1 MWVYL
6 YQSWTEKELKNAY
19 IGEYEFVTKYQ
30 EVEYI
35 QSSWTQYIDTWFTPN
50 STSKVIFKISNFT
63 INSSTQ
69 YIYWTYST
77 RWNNMFSLLWN
88 STWQWW
94 TNWELCF
101 WSTQYSLTSW
111 NLWNWW
117 THTWEVS
124 SNWFYLDWT
133 KIVSVS
139 WTFSWANS
147 MTLFAWHMNTNIWFH
162 KGSFKLYYFKIYENW
177 TLVRDFV
184 PCYRKSD
191 SVIWLY
197 DLVNSVFY
205 TNAGTWTF
213 TKWADV
219 N

>member
-1 MWVYL
+1 MVL
-6 YQSWTEKELKNAY
+6 VEHTLKNAY
-19 IGEYEFVTKYQ
+19 IGWYLPSTYQ

-35 QSSWTQYIDTWFTPN
+35 QSSWTQYIDTLFTPN

-63 INSSTQ
+63 INSSNQ
-69 YIYWTYST
+69 YLFCTYST
-77 RWNNMFSLLWN
+77 RWNNMFALLWN
-88 STWQWW
+88 STRQWW
-94 TNWELCF
+94 TNWNLFF
-101 WSTQYSLTSW
+101 WSTGYWLQSW
-111 NLWNWW
+111 NIWNGWM
-117 THTWEVS
+117 HTAELS
-124 SNWFYLDWT
+124 SNWFYVDWT
-133 KIVSVS
+133 LIQTVS

-147 MTLFAWHMNTNIWFH
+147 IALFTWHNNTSIWYDN
-162 KGSFKLYYFKIYENW
+162 GSFKLYYFQIYESW

-205 TNAGTWTF
+205 TNSWSWTF
-213 TKWADV
+213 TKWPDV